1 MSAPWRNARW
11 FVAYWISRTG
21 VFFGRYVPAPF
32 WYALADPIADL
43 CYLTMRRRRRVVQEN
58 LQRVVGPEA
67 APAAARGV
75 FRNFARY
82 VIDFYQ
88 LPSLSKDALCNRIE
102 FHDWRHLNE
111 ALQPGAGG
119 LFITLHLGQ
128 AELGAGALAA
138 YGHAPNAIAETF
150 DYPPMDRFIQGLR
163 RNLGMNVIPANKATK
178 GVLRCLNRG
187 EALCMM
193 IDVIQPGEGV
203 IVDFC
208 GAPVEFSS
216 APARIAIRTGAR
228 VMPGVV
234 ARAPHNRMKLLP
246 KIDFGLHFEPT
257 GDEESDVQALTQLIA
272 TSLGGCVR
280 EFPDQWFAFRP
291 SGDRTAVSTAPTN
304 GGWRIWALK
313 AGIRLGSVLP
323 RAASYAIAR
332 FGADL
337 AYRHRQEV
345 RAAVQDNMRHVM
357 GAGAPPE
364 AVDAAAREAFRNV
377 ARYYVDL
384 IRIPRMNLETMIG
397 KQVRLHGLEQL
408 KSRLDSGQ
416 GVVVATAHF
425 GSMELAVQVGAIIG
439 LDSLVLA
446 EPLQPPA
453 FADLMRRLRSTFG
466 PRYEDVSFT
475 TIMNSIRHLRG
486 GGLLAIACD
495 RDIQHNGELIEFFGV
510 ETRMPMGAAEIAAR
524 TGAALMPG
532 YCRRAEDGGFDIYFE
547 EPLELTDTGDS
558 KQDALAN
565 TKKLLERV
573 ESWISADP
581 GQWMPLEAI
590 WPNKVPTQPEP
601 LVKQSAG

>member
-21 VFFGRYVPAPF
+21 AFFGRYVPAQF

-43 CYLTMRRRRRVVQEN
+43 CYVFMRRHRRVVQEN
-58 LQRVVGPEA
+58 LRRIVGPDE
-67 APAAARGV
+67 APAAARRV

-88 LPSLSKDALCNRIE
+88 LPSLSKEALCNRIE

-150 DYPPMDRFIQGLR
+150 DYPPMNEFIQGLR
-163 RNLGMNVIPANKATK
+163 RDLGMNVIPANKATK

-187 EALCMM
+187 ETLCMM

-203 IVDFC
+203 VVDFC

-216 APARIAIRTGAR
+216 APARIAIRTGTR

-234 ARAPHNRMKLLP
+234 ARDPQDRMKLLP

-257 GDEESDVQALTQLIA
+257 GDEEADVQTLTQQIA
-272 TSLGGCVR
+272 SSLETYVR
-280 EFPDQWFAFRP
+280 EFPDQWFAFRA
-291 SGDRTAVSTAPTN
+291 SGERTEAASSGAK
-304 GGWRIWALK
+304 GDWRLWALK
-313 AGIRLGSVLP
+313 AGIWLGNVLP
-323 RAASYAIAR
+323 RTAAYAVAR

-337 AYRHRQEV
+337 AYRYRNEA

-357 GAGAPPE
+357 GPDASSD
-364 AVDAAAREAFRNV
+364 AVDTAAREAFRNV

-384 IRIPRMNLETMIG
+384 IRIPRMNLDRMIG
-397 KQVRLHGLEQL
+397 NEVRLHGFDRL

-425 GSMELAVQVGAIIG
+425 GNMELAVQVGAILG

-446 EPLQPPA
+446 EPLHPPA

-466 PRYEDVSFT
+466 PRYEDVGFSA
-475 TIMNSIRHLRG
+475 IVDAIRHLRG

-495 RDIQHNGELIEFFGV
+495 RDIQHNGEPTEFFGV
-510 ETRMPMGAAEIAAR
+510 ETTMPRGAAELAAR
-524 TGAALMPG
+524 TGAALMPA
-532 YCRRAEDGGFDIYFE
+532 YCHRAADKGFDIYFE
-547 EPLELTDTGDS
+547 KPLELTDTGNRR
-558 KQDALAN
+558 QDAHAN
-565 TKKLLERV
+565 TRKLLERA
-573 ESWISADP
+573 EAWIAADP
-581 GQWMPLEAI
+581 GQWMPLERI
-590 WPNKVPTQPEP
+590 WPNDVPAEPKKVAAR
-601 LVKQSAG
+601 SAG

>member
-1 MSAPWRNARW
+1 
-11 FVAYWISRTG
+11 
-21 VFFGRYVPAPF
+21 
-32 WYALADPIADL
+32 
-43 CYLTMRRRRRVVQEN
+43 MRRRRRVVQEN
-58 LQRVVGPEA
+58 LRRVVGPDEA
-67 APAAARGV
+67 SGAARRV

-88 LPSLSKDALCNRIE
+88 LPSLSKDDLCNRIE

-111 ALQPGAGG
+111 ALQPGVGG

-150 DYPPMDRFIQGLR
+150 DYPPMNAFIQGLR
-163 RNLGMNVIPANKATK
+163 RNLGMNVIPANKATR

-187 EALCMM
+187 ETLCMM

-216 APARIAIRTGAR
+216 APARIAIRTGTR

-234 ARAPHNRMKLLP
+234 ARAPHDRMKLLP

-257 GDEESDVQALTQLIA
+257 GDEEADVQALTQRIA
-272 TSLGGCVR
+272 NSLEAYVR
-280 EFPDQWFAFRP
+280 EFPDQWFAFRA
-291 SGDRTAVSTAPTN
+291 SGERTAAPATDTK
-304 GGWRIWALK
+304 GDWRLWALK
-313 AGIRLGSVLP
+313 AGIWLGNVLP
-323 RAASYAIAR
+323 RPAAYAVAR

-337 AYRHRQEV
+337 AYRYRHAARE
-345 RAAVQDNMRHVM
+345 AVQDNMRHVM
-357 GAGAPPE
+357 GPDATPD
-364 AVDAAAREAFRNV
+364 AVAAAGREAFRNV

-384 IRIPRMNLETMIG
+384 IRIPRMKLDRMIG
-397 KQVRLHGLEQL
+397 KEVRLHGFDRL

-425 GSMELAVQVGAIIG
+425 GNMELAVQVGAVLG
-439 LDSLVLA
+439 LNTLVLA

-466 PRYEDVSFT
+466 TRYEDVGFG
-475 TIMNSIRHLRG
+475 TIVDAIKHLRG

-495 RDIQHNGELIEFFGV
+495 RDIQHNGEPIEFFGV
-510 ETRMPMGAAEIAAR
+510 ETRMPRGAAELAAR

-532 YCRRAEDGGFDIYFE
+532 YCRRAADKGFDIYFE
-547 EPLELTDTGDS
+547 EPLDLINTGNP

-565 TKKLLERV
+565 TRQLLDRAEA
-573 ESWISADP
+573 WIASDP
-581 GQWMPLEAI
+581 GQWMPLERI
-590 WPNKVPTQPEP
+590 WPSNVPADPEP
-601 LVKQSAG
+601 VPSPSGRSG

>member
-1 MSAPWRNARW
+1 MW
-11 FVAYWISRTG
+11 
-21 VFFGRYVPAPF
+21 
-32 WYALADPIADL
+32 
-43 CYLTMRRRRRVVQEN
+43 RRRRVVEEN
-58 LQRVVGPEA
+58 LRRIVGPDK
-67 APAAARGV
+67 APAAARRV

-88 LPSLSKDALCNRIE
+88 LPSLDKDVLCNRIE
-102 FHDWRHLNE
+102 FHDWRNLNE

-150 DYPPMDRFIQGLR
+150 DYPPMNEFIQGLR
-163 RNLGMNVIPANKATK
+163 RNLGMNVIPANKATR

-187 EALCMM
+187 ETLCMM

-203 IVDFC
+203 VVDFC

-234 ARAPHNRMKLLP
+234 ARAPDNRMKLLP
-246 KIDFGLHFEPT
+246 KIDFGLRFEPT
-257 GDEESDVQALTQLIA
+257 GDEEADVQALTQLIA
-272 TSLGGCVR
+272 TSLEGYVR

-291 SGDRTAVSTAPTN
+291 SGQRTADPLDETK
-304 GGWRIWALK
+304 GDWRLWALK
-313 AGIRLGSVLP
+313 TGVWLGNVLP
-323 RAASYAIAR
+323 REAAYAVAR

-337 AYRHRQEV
+337 AYRYRNEA

-357 GAGAPPE
+357 GPDAAPD
-364 AVDAAAREAFRNV
+364 AVDSAAREAFRNV

-384 IRIPRMNLETMIG
+384 IRIPRMNLNRTIG
-397 KQVRLHGLEQL
+397 KEVRLHGLERL

-425 GSMELAVQVGAIIG
+425 GNMELAVQVGAILG
-439 LDSLVLA
+439 LDELVLA
-446 EPLQPPA
+446 EPLHPPA
-453 FADLMRRLRSTFG
+453 FADLMRRLRATFDT
-466 PRYEDVSFT
+466 RYEDVSFT
-475 TIMNSIRHLRG
+475 TIMHAIRHLRG

-524 TGAALMPG
+524 TGAALMPA
-532 YCRRAEDGGFDIYFE
+532 YCRRAADKGFDIYFE
-547 EPLELTDTGDS
+547 EPLELTDTGNR
-558 KQDALAN
+558 KQDAFTN
-565 TKKLLERV
+565 TRKLLACV
-573 ESWISADP
+573 EEWIAADP
-581 GQWMPLEAI
+581 GQWMPLERI
-590 WPNKVPTQPEP
+590 WPADLPLKSSRAKV
-601 LVKQSAG
+601 AAN

>member
-1 MSAPWRNARW
+1 MTDSWRNARW
-11 FVAYWISRTG
+11 FLAYWISRTG
-21 VFFGRYVPAPF
+21 AFLGRFVPAQF

-43 CYLTMRRRRRVVQEN
+43 CYLFMRRRRHVVQEN
-58 LQRVVGPEA
+58 LRRVVGPEE
-67 APAAARGV
+67 APAAARRV

-88 LPSLSKDALCNRIE
+88 LPSLGKDDLCNRIE

-150 DYPPMDRFIQGLR
+150 DYAPMNEFIQGLR
-163 RNLGMNVIPANKATK
+163 RDLGMNVIPANKATK

-187 EALCMM
+187 ETLCMM

-216 APARIAIRTGAR
+216 APARIALRTGAR

-234 ARAPHNRMKLLP
+234 ARAPHDRMKLLP

-257 GDEESDVQALTQLIA
+257 GDEEADVQALTQMIA
-272 TSLGGCVR
+272 KSLEAYVR
-280 EFPDQWFAFRP
+280 EFPDQWFAFRAP
-291 SGDRTAVSTAPTN
+291 GERTEVETKGDWRLWALQAGVRLGNILPRTAA
-304 GGWRIWALK
+304 
-313 AGIRLGSVLP
+313 
-323 RAASYAIAR
+323 YAVAR
-332 FGADL
+332 FGADI
-337 AYRHRQEV
+337 AYRYRHEA

-357 GAGAPPE
+357 GPDATPDD
-364 AVDAAAREAFRNV
+364 VDHAAREAFRNV

-384 IRIPRMNLETMIG
+384 IRIPRMNLDRMIG
-397 KQVRLHGLEQL
+397 KQIRLHGFDRL

-425 GSMELAVQVGAIIG
+425 GNPELAVQVGAILG
-439 LDSLVLA
+439 LDTLVLA

-453 FADLMRRLRSTFG
+453 FADLMRRLRATFS
-466 PRYEDVSFT
+466 PRYEDVGFS
-475 TIMNSIRHLRG
+475 TIVHAIRHLREG
-486 GGLLAIACD
+486 GCLAIACD
-495 RDIQHNGELIEFFGV
+495 RDIQHNGEPTEFFGV
-510 ETRMPMGAAEIAAR
+510 ETRMPRGAAELAAR
-524 TGAALMPG
+524 TGAALMPA
-532 YCRRAEDGGFDIYFE
+532 YCRRAADKGFDIYFE
-547 EPLELTDTGDS
+547 EPLDLVDTGHV
-558 KQDALAN
+558 KQDAFTN
-565 TKKLLERV
+565 TRMLLDRAEA
-573 ESWISADP
+573 WIAADP
-581 GQWMPLEAI
+581 GQWMPLERI
-590 WPNKVPTQPEP
+590 WTNDVPAQLEKVATP
-601 LVKQSAG
+601 SAG